1 MPVSYLHPA
10 IEGALFCD
18 LAPLSSSECV
28 DLGEF
33 SLVNLVGDGERAPKE
48 SLRASWEGVD
58 GSELE
63 WWAIKCGRGI
73 DASRKSLRSSFF
85 GIVKKS
91 SCHRQLATF

>member
-10 IEGALFCD
+10 IEGGLFCD
-18 LAPLSSSECV
+18 RTPLSSSECV

-33 SLVNLVGDGERAPKE
+33 SFAILVGDGERAPKE
-48 SLRASWEGVD
+48 SFRACWEGVD

-63 WWAIKCGRGI
+63 WWAVRCGRGME
-73 DASRKSLRSSFF
+73 ASRKSLRSSFF

-91 SCHRQLATF
+91 SCHRQRATF